1 MASFVYVR
9 SVDDKNSAAGW
20 KKTSYKKF
28 SKWVSE
34 TDAVETPIT
43 RRPGLT
49 TFCFKLPDGR
59 QVKAEVLDEEMV
71 GEQCAIERGIDSVN
85 DYVTDDKN
93 PARWRAKAL
102 SEALRH
108 HGIDVV

>member
-20 KKTSYKKF
+20 KKTSYKRLA
-28 SKWVSE
+28 KWVAG
-34 TDAVETPIT
+34 TGAAETPIA

-85 DYVTDDKN
+85 DYVTDYEN
-93 PARWRAKAL
+93 PTRWRVKAL
-102 SEALRH
+102 SDALRH
-108 HGIDVV
+108 QGIEVG

>member
-20 KKTSYKKF
+20 KKTSYKKL
-28 SKWVSE
+28 SKWVAE
-34 TDAVETPIT
+34 TGAVETPIT

-59 QVKAEVLDEEMV
+59 LVKAEARDEETV
-71 GEQCAIERGIDSVN
+71 REQCAIEQGINSVN

-93 PARWRAKAL
+93 PTRWRAKAL

-108 HGIDVV
+108 QGIDVV

>member
-9 SVDDKNSAAGW
+9 SVDDKNAAAGW
-20 KKTSYKKF
+20 EKTSYKKL

-34 TDAVETPIT
+34 TGATEAPID

-59 QVKAEVLDEEMV
+59 QVQAEVLEEGV
-71 GEQCAIERGIDSVN
+71 VREQCAIEQGIDLVN

-93 PARWRAKAL
+93 PARWRGKAL
-102 SEALRH
+102 SEALRSQ
-108 HGIDVV
+108 GIDVI